1 MVILRGAR
9 RGACVL
15 SAALLAS
22 VGLVA
27 CSSTGSGAS
36 GDAIRV
42 GVTTS
47 LTGSFGT
54 YGNMIKDGLE
64 AGLYCSTDGTNEVDG
79 KPIEFVYADDGGDPE
94 QTLAAATRMV
104 GDGINILTGTTSSA
118 AALQLGHF
126 AEQQNLLYI
135 SGAAGI
141 DDVTGLNAN
150 TFRASRQAYQEAA
163 ALSSVLEK
171 NNNKTVVLAQDYA
184 FGQKYAS
191 TITGILE
198 SSGSEVEE
206 VLVPLDT
213 NEFTPYARRISELKP
228 DLLIVVYYGDGAPSM
243 WQAMSQ
249 QGILDTTTVASVLVE
264 KPHWSIYGDAAE
276 KINFVTHYYPGAP
289 GGEMNECLTERVPDA
304 DLSTHD
310 GFVAAQQIVHAI
322 STAGPD
328 DVEGMIE
335 ALEGWSFEAP
345 KGPMTIRSGDH
356 ALLQDMYIVSLSD
369 SDGELAAHTV
379 GNVGSEAAKP

>member
-1 MVILRGAR
+1 M
-9 RGACVL
+9 

-27 CSSTGSGAS
+27 CSSTGSGTS

-64 AGLYCSTDGTNEVDG
+64 AGLYCSTEGTNEVDG

-118 AALQLGHF
+118 AAMQLGHF

-198 SSGSEVEE
+198 SSGSEVEK

-264 KPHWSIYGDAAE
+264 KPHWSIYGDAA
-276 KINFVTHYYPGAP
+276 
-289 GGEMNECLTERVPDA
+289 RR
-304 DLSTHD
+304 ST
-310 GFVAAQQIVHAI
+310 
-322 STAGPD
+322 S
-328 DVEGMIE
+328 
-335 ALEGWSFEAP
+335 
-345 KGPMTIRSGDH
+345 
-356 ALLQDMYIVSLSD
+356 
-369 SDGELAAHTV
+369 
-379 GNVGSEAAKP
+379 